1 MWRLRNEAGK
11 RYRLERPSS
20 LRKVLMMTKGHAQAA
35 LRGPPRGEGRLAPN
49 RSFPEELSA
58 QRDLKSGI
66 SMRYLSMMHSQPITH
81 MRDHCQT

>member
-1 MWRLRNEAGK
+1 MTCAAAVRLR
-11 RYRLERPSS
+11 LSS
-20 LRKVLMMTKGHAQAA
+20 ATGARWAHQVMTKDHAEAA
-35 LRGPPRGEGRLAPN
+35 PRGPPCGEGRLAPN

-66 SMRYLSMMHSQPITH
+66 SMRYLLMMHSQPITH